1 MRQLVSTSAGQV
13 EVVATGRDG
22 GWVLYFH
29 GGHESALTASAAQLY
44 VALGYS
50 VLAVSRPEYGATNV
64 GPMSPM
70 DFSGLVDSVRGH
82 FGLQDFLAVVGTS
95 FGGPQAV
102 AYAGQF
108 PSRAR
113 SLVLHSA
120 APSSRPFPDKTIER
134 LLAPVIFHPRVE
146 RFTWKSVSWLMQKS
160 PELGLRMMMAPLST
174 RPTGAWLKELGS
186 SERQEIRDL
195 FCAMRSWSG
204 FVIDVRHAGPDGTSV
219 RRRAQEQVACPT
231 LVTASRYDAGV
242 AWEHAEDFLATIP
255 NARLVEIPA
264 ASHLFWIGP
273 TKSQMISTIRQF
285 LAPQANENVPRSTP
299 P

>member
-1 MRQLVSTSAGQV
+1 MRQLLSTSAGQV
-13 EVVATGRDG
+13 EVVVTDRDG

-44 VALGYS
+44 VVLGYS
-50 VLAVSRPEYGATNV
+50 VLTVSRPGYGATNV
-64 GPMSPM
+64 GSMSPM
-70 DFSGLVDSVRGH
+70 DFSALVDHVRSHLGH
-82 FGLQDFLAVVGTS
+82 QDFVAAVGTS
-95 FGGPQAV
+95 FGGPQAI
-102 AYAGQF
+102 AYASQF

-120 APSSRPFPDKTIER
+120 APSSRPFPDKTIQR

-146 RFTWKSVSWLMQKS
+146 RFTWKTVSLLMRKS
-160 PELGLRMMMAPLST
+160 PELGLRMMMASLST
-174 RPTGAWLKELGS
+174 RPTGSWLKELSS

-204 FVIDVRHAGPDGTSV
+204 FMINVRHAGPDGTDV
-219 RRRAQEQVACPT
+219 RRRAQQQVVCPT

-264 ASHLFWIGP
+264 ASHLFWIGA
-273 TKSQMISTIRQF
+273 TKPQMISTIRQF
-285 LAPQANENVPRSTP
+285 LAPSGR
-299 P
+299 